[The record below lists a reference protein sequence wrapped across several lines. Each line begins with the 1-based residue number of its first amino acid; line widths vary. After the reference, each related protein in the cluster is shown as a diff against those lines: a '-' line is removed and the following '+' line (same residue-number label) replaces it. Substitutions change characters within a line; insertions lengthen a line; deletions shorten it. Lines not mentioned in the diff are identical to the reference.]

1 MRIGLD
7 GYPLSEPLTG
17 VGHYTLELARAL
29 ARNFSGDQFELVSPK
44 PFNQSVIESTEGDA
58 IPNLRLTQ
66 AKPSSIRGHW
76 WSVGLPLYA
85 RRARIDLFHGTNFE
99 IPLWSRRRSVL
110 TIHDLS
116 TLLYPET
123 HRTSA
128 VRRARLRL
136 PVAATMAA
144 AIITPTEAVKR
155 EVCERLKIKPEKV
168 KAIHEAPRRTFTP
181 LPGDEAAAIRQRL
194 GVEDEFLL
202 FVGTLE
208 PRKNLSTLLRAFAQL
223 LNDTS
228 LRPQLVIAGGEGW
241 MIRETLSLMD
251 SGGIKD
257 RVRLTGY
264 LNDEDLRA
272 LYSSCRAFIYPSLY
286 EGFGLPPLEAMACGA
301 PVVASRI
308 AALQETL
315 GEVAVLIEA
324 LDVQALSRSMT
335 EIVKDEKRRVAIS
348 EAGIKRAAR
357 FSWDTAARRTHEVYE
372 LSLQSIPSAGVDGS
386 RKLP

>member
-29 ARNFSGDQFELVSPK
+29 ARNFPADEFELVSPK
-44 PFNQSVIESTEGDA
+44 PFNQSVLESSEDA
-58 IPNLRLTQ
+58 TIPNLRLAH
-66 AKPSSIRGHW
+66 AKSSSIRGHW

-85 RRARIDLFHGTNFE
+85 RRTRFDLFHGTNFDV
-99 IPLWSRRRSVL
+99 PLWNRRRSVL

-123 HRTSA
+123 HRTRA

-136 PVAATMAA
+136 PMAA
-144 AIITPTEAVKR
+144 KMATAIITPTEAVKR
-155 EVCERLKIKPEKV
+155 EVCERLKTKPEKV
-168 KAIHEAPRRTFTP
+168 QAIHEAPRRTFTP
-181 LPGDEAAAIRQRL
+181 MSREQSAAIRRRL
-194 GVEDEFLL
+194 GVEGESLL

-208 PRKNLSTLLRAFAQL
+208 PRKNLLTLLHAFAQL
-223 LNDTS
+223 LERTS

-241 MIRETLSLMD
+241 MMEETLSLTNT
-251 SGGIKD
+251 IKD
-257 RVRLTGY
+257 RVHLTGY
-264 LNDEDLRA
+264 LHDDELRA

-301 PVVASRI
+301 PVIASRI

-315 GEVAVLIEA
+315 TDAAILVEP
-324 LDVQALSRSMT
+324 LDVQTLSRTMA
-335 EIVKDEKRRVAIS
+335 EILKDEKRRAAMR
-348 EAGIKRAAR
+348 EAGIKRAAQ
-357 FSWDTAARRTHEVYE
+357 FSWDRAAQATHDVYKA
-372 LSLQSIPSAGVDGS
+372 LMSVPVA
-386 RKLP
+386 